1 VSAALA
7 PATSPAGPPAE
18 AGAPASGAQAAIE
31 AVPVPRWGR
40 KVAAAAALA
49 LAAALLYA
57 LATNPNIKWATVGH
71 YLADPGILSGL
82 WVTVELTVLA
92 MVLGIVLGV
101 LSAVMALSEN
111 PVLRG
116 LSLAYTWFFRGTPL
130 LVQII
135 FWFNLALLFP
145 HLSLGPLDVK
155 TNTLVT
161 PFVAAL
167 LGLALNEGAYMSE
180 IVRAGIGAVDRG
192 QTEAAHALGFRP
204 GQTMRR
210 IVLPQAM
217 RVIVPPTGNETI
229 TMLKNTSLVAV
240 IAAQD
245 LLTRAQAIYSRT
257 FEVVELLIVV
267 SLWYLLLTTVASVGQ
282 YHLEKRFARGFAG
295 GASHDTKETSM
306 WRKIA
311 SNLVTGRRGDRR

>member
-1 VSAALA
+1 MNATLA
-7 PATSPAGPPAE
+7 PTTGPVPPAPRATSARDA
-18 AGAPASGAQAAIE
+18 AAIQ
-31 AVPVPRWGR
+31 AVPVPRRGR
-40 KVAAAAALA
+40 WVAAALA
-49 LAAALLYA
+49 IGLVAVLLYA
-57 LATNPNIKWATVGH
+57 LATNDNIKWATVGQ
-71 YLADPGILSGL
+71 YLSDGGILSGL
-82 WVTVELTVLA
+82 WTTIELTILA
-92 MVLGIVLGV
+92 MVLGIALGV
-101 LSAVMALSEN
+101 LSAVMALSAN

-145 HLSLGPLDVK
+145 HIGVGALDMK
-155 TNTLVT
+155 TNSLIT

-192 QTEAAHALGFRP
+192 QTEAAHALGFSPR
-204 GQTMRR
+204 QTMQR

-267 SLWYLLLTTVASVGQ
+267 SIWYLLLTTVASIGQ
-282 YHLEKRFARGFAG
+282 HHLERRFARGFA
-295 GASHDTKETSM
+295 STQSEREETHM
-306 WRKIA
+306 WRRITG
-311 SNLVTGRRGDRR
+311 NLLSRRGGDRR